1 MDQMVEWIMVYTERG
16 KFIIFKKYLREGE
29 RAILRTFFILT
40 SLYVGL
46 SLWILDLESSSMG
59 KGFLVFYESIVY
71 LVFFLLFLFI
81 TIFNIRN
88 ISRKIDANSLELE
101 ENIRVIEKPRKAI
114 VSLILVGLIGIVVIG
129 IIFLSYY

>member
-1 MDQMVEWIMVYTERG
+1 MVYTERG

-71 LVFFLLFLFI
+71 LVFFLLLLFI